1 MKKLLLAGAMLLSS
15 ISFAFS
21 EPLKVG
27 FVYVGPVGDH
37 GWTYMHDIGRQAV
50 ESHFGDA
57 VETVYVESVPE
68 GPDAA
73 RVMRGMIA
81 EGADMV
87 FTTSFGYMQ
96 QTLQV
101 AKDNLTTTNLAQ

>member
-73 RVMRGMIA
+73 RASRGHVCPSVVRARGDHGAPQDMFGIA
-81 EGADMV
+81 YLSRRQE
-87 FTTSFGYMQ
+87 
-96 QTLQV
+96 
-101 AKDNLTTTNLAQ
+101 